1 MQISNSPILEV
12 DVVYKFNMQ
21 KITLVIIFFLTL
33 FVPIAEAVKGDKR
46 IIKTLTLDNSLDVLL
61 VSDPDVHRS
70 AAALAVGVG
79 HLHDPKNKQGLAHYL
94 EHMLFLGTQKYPE
107 VGSYKKYLDEH
118 SGASNAYTS
127 GNLTNYFFQVSH
139 DGYDEALDRFSDFF
153 KAPLFDKKYA
163 AREVKAVNNEHE
175 KNKLNDGWR
184 GNFVSNLMS
193 EPGHP
198 LKQFG
203 TGDKNTLAGDNRP
216 DLIKFYENYYAASN
230 MKLALI
236 SSSPLE
242 ILTAKAKKYFS
253 DIENRPVMVPEVSA
267 VFRKPLKNEYRLLK
281 IKTIKDVR
289 TLEID
294 FPTIRLLDHKGSKP
308 ASVVGSVL
316 GYEGKG
322 SLLSKLKA
330 EGLVLGLSAGGGSSH
345 PNINSFGI
353 SISLTEKGLK
363 EYERI
368 LEIVFSYIEMI
379 RKHGIEKYTFEQA
392 QAMAQIN
399 FDWKNPDEGM
409 GFIASKASLMHDYAL
424 DEIEKLPFLLTEYEP
439 NAYKAVLETLV
450 PENSMVILSHNEAEH
465 NKKAPYYGAEYS
477 FQKIKGIQ
485 FKKLIDP
492 STLEGSFYPEK
503 NNFIPYN
510 LKLIDEDPHLIRDDS
525 IAQVWFKYDHRFKQP
540 KVYLTYQI
548 ETPHTYRSPKN
559 LQLAQLYEAAVQEG
573 LNELVYP
580 IQMAGLSYSLSVG
593 KKGVVLTIGGYSERI
608 SELLQLVTKNLMQ
621 IKIDSQKFNNIKEAM
636 VRGLKNRKLGQAYS
650 RGGYYNYLMLLDEQ
664 YTEEQKLEAL
674 LPLSLD
680 DVKVYAKTL
689 YEKVFVTGVI
699 HGNFNDKKAI
709 KNTNILLNALK
720 SKPLSKEERYEQ
732 IVETMPNSKRYRFSK
747 EVKDNNNSLAYAI
760 QVGEKSPSLV
770 AQVSMLASIVE
781 SDFYT
786 QMRTNQQ
793 LGYIVWSF
801 QQRVEERIFF
811 RLVIQSSTHG
821 PFDMSKRVNTWL
833 KSTDKLFFQL
843 SDQEFERHRQALIVD
858 LEKEGDSIAAVL
870 GDLYALAIDEKG
882 DFNYKKKL
890 IKAVKEVKK
899 EDVISKARKVFLDT
913 ETPRLEVL
921 MRAKGS
927 KEKVPAGVFSEVTQ
941 FKNSLRSKN

>member
-1 MQISNSPILEV
+1 MVFRLKFFKAILTFITPLILFIS
-12 DVVYKFNMQ
+12 
-21 KITLVIIFFLTL
+21 
-33 FVPIAEAVKGDKR
+33 IAEAVKGDKR
-46 IIKTLTLDNSLDVLL
+46 IIKTFTLENGLDVLL

-79 HLHDPKNKQGLAHYL
+79 HLYDPKEKQGLAHYL

-127 GNLTNYFFQVSH
+127 GNITNYFFQVSH
-139 DGYDEALDRFSDFF
+139 DGFDEALDRFSDFF

-184 GNFVSNLMS
+184 GNFVANLMS

-198 LKQFG
+198 LRQFG

-216 DLIKFYENYYAASN
+216 ALLKFYKKYYSASN

-236 SSSPLE
+236 SSASLE
-242 ILTAKAKKYFS
+242 ALSAKAKQYFS
-253 DIENRPVMVPEVSA
+253 DIKNRPVKVPELPA
-267 VFRKPLKNEYRLLK
+267 AFRKSLKNAYRLLK

-289 TLEID
+289 SLEID

-308 ASVVGSVL
+308 ASVVGSIL

-322 SLLSKLKA
+322 SLLSKLKE

-353 SISLTEKGLK
+353 TISLTEKGLN

-368 LEIVFSYIEMI
+368 LEMIFSYIEMV

-399 FDWKNPDEGM
+399 FDWKNPSEGM
-409 GFIASKASLMHDYAL
+409 GFISSKASLMHDYAL
-424 DEIEKLPFLLTEYEP
+424 KNIEKLPFLFTEYEP
-439 NAYKAVLETLV
+439 EAYKAVLETLV
-450 PENSMVILSHNEAEH
+450 PENSMVILSHNSADYDQ
-465 NKKAPYYGAEYS
+465 KAPYYGAEYS
-477 FQKIKGIQ
+477 LRKIKGER
-485 FKKLIDP
+485 FERLANPAK
-492 STLEGSFYPEK
+492 LEGILYPEK
-503 NNFIPYN
+503 NDFIPYR
-510 LKLIDEDPHLIRDDS
+510 LKLIDENPHLIKDD
-525 IAQVWFKYDHRFKQP
+525 ALAKVWFKYDHRFKQP

-548 ETPHTYRSPKN
+548 ETPHTYRSPRN
-559 LQLAQLYEAAVQEG
+559 LQLAKLYEAAVQEG

-593 KKGVVLTIGGYSERI
+593 KKGVILTIGGYSERI
-608 SELLQLVTKNLMQ
+608 NDLLKIVTQNLME
-621 IKIDSQKFNNIKEAM
+621 IRIDPQKFNNIKEAM

-650 RGGYYNYLMLLDEQ
+650 RGGYYNWLMLLDEQ
-664 YTEEQKLEAL
+664 YTEEQKLQAL

-680 DVKVYAKTL
+680 DVKAYAKTL
-689 YEKVFVTGVI
+689 YEKVFITGLI
-699 HGNFNDKKAI
+699 HGNYNDKKAI
-709 KNTNILLNALK
+709 ENTNILIDSLK
-720 SKPLSKEERYEQ
+720 SQPLAKKDRYKQ
-732 IVETMPNSKRYRFSK
+732 IVEKMPKGKRFSFSR
-747 EVKDNNNSLAYAI
+747 EVKDNNNSLSYAI
-760 QVGEKSPSLV
+760 QVGDKDFAIQ

-801 QQRVEERIFF
+801 QQRMEDRIFF
-811 RLVIQSSTHG
+811 RLLIQSSTHG
-821 PFDMSKRVNTWL
+821 PFEMRKRVNAWL
-833 KSTDKLFFQL
+833 KSTDKIFSKLTKE
-843 SDQEFERHRQALIVD
+843 EFERHRQALIVG
-858 LEKEGDSIAAVL
+858 LEKEGDSIASVL
-870 GDLYALAIDEKG
+870 SDLYSLAVDEDG
-882 DFNYKKKL
+882 DFLYKKKL
-890 IKAVKEVKK
+890 IDAVKKVKK
-899 EDVISKARKVFLDT
+899 SDVISLARKVFLDPN
-913 ETPRLEVL
+913 TPRLEVL
-921 MRAKGS
+921 IRAKDS
-927 KEKVPAGVFSEVTQ
+927 KEKVPAGVIDDVEQ
-941 FKNSLRSKN
+941 FKKQIAVSGTNS

>member
-1 MQISNSPILEV
+1 MVHKFKL
-12 DVVYKFNMQ
+12 YKAS
-21 KITLVIIFFLTL
+21 LAFFLSLIL
-33 FVPIAEAVKGDKR
+33 FVSAAEAVKGDKR
-46 IIKTLTLDNSLDVLL
+46 VIKTLTLENGLDVFL

-79 HLHDPKNKQGLAHYL
+79 HLHDPKEKQGLAHYL

-107 VGSYKKYLDEH
+107 VGSYKKHLDEH

-127 GNLTNYFFQVSH
+127 GNITNYFFQVSH
-139 DGYDEALDRFSDFF
+139 KGFDESLDRFSDFF
-153 KAPLFDKKYA
+153 RAPLFDKKYA
-163 AREVKAVNNEHE
+163 EREVKAVNNEHE

-184 GNFVSNLMS
+184 GNFVANLIS

-198 LKQFG
+198 LTQFG
-203 TGDKNTLAGDNRP
+203 TGDKNTLAGDNRT
-216 DLIKFYENYYAASN
+216 DLLKFYEKYYASSN

-236 SSSPLE
+236 SNAPLE
-242 ILTAKAKKYFS
+242 ILSAKAKKYFS
-253 DIENRPVMVPEVSA
+253 DIENRPVKVPDISA
-267 VFRKPLKNEYRLLK
+267 EFRKPLKDGYRLLK

-289 TLEID
+289 SLEID

-330 EGLVLGLSAGGGSSH
+330 EGLVLGLSAGGGASH

-353 SISLTEKGLK
+353 SISLTEKGLQ

-368 LEIVFSYIEMI
+368 LEMVFSYIEMV

-399 FDWKNPDEGM
+399 FDWKNPNEGM
-409 GFIASKASLMHDYAL
+409 GFIAGKASLMHDYAL
-424 DEIEKLPFLLTEYEP
+424 DEIEKMPFLLTEYEP
-439 NAYKAVLETLV
+439 DAYKAVLETLV
-450 PENSMVILSHNEAEH
+450 PENSMVVLSHNAAEF
-465 NKKAPYYGAEYS
+465 NQKAPYYDAEYS
-477 FQKIKGIQ
+477 LQKIKGKG
-485 FKKLIDP
+485 FEKLVRP
-492 STLEGSFYPEK
+492 AKLEGTFYPEK
-503 NNFIPYN
+503 NDFIPYN
-510 LKLIDEDPHLIRDDS
+510 LKLTDEDPHIIRDD
-525 IAQVWFKYDHRFKQP
+525 ALAKVWFKYDHRFKQP

-559 LQLAQLYEAAVQEG
+559 LELAKLYEAAVHEG

-580 IQMAGLSYSLSVG
+580 IQMAGLSYSLSIG

-608 SELLQLVTKNLMQ
+608 SDLLKLVTQNLME
-621 IKIDSQKFNNIKEAM
+621 IKIDEQKFNNIKEAM
-636 VRGLKNRKLGQAYS
+636 VRGLKNQKFGQAYA
-650 RGGYYNYLMLLDEQ
+650 RGGYYNWLMLLDEQ
-664 YTEEQKLEAL
+664 YTGEEKLQALTPLTLNDLKAYAQK
-674 LPLSLD
+674 
-680 DVKVYAKTL
+680 L
-689 YEKVFVTGVI
+689 YEKVYVTGMI
-699 HGNFNDKKAI
+699 HGNYNDQKAI
-709 KNTNILLNALK
+709 ESTNILLDSLK
-720 SKPLSKEERYEQ
+720 SQPLAKEERFEQ
-732 IVETMPNSKRYRFSK
+732 VVETMPDGKRFRFSR
-747 EVKDNNNSLAYAI
+747 EVEDNNNSLAYAI
-760 QVGEKSPSLV
+760 QVGDKNPALL

-801 QQRVEERIFF
+801 QQRMEDRIYF

-821 PFDMSKRVNTWL
+821 PFEMSKRVNAWL
-833 KSTDKLFFQL
+833 ESSEKIFSKL
-843 SDQEFERHRQALIVD
+843 SDQEFERHRQALIVG

-870 GDLYALAIDEKG
+870 SKLYSFAVDEKG
-882 DFNYKKKL
+882 DFDYKKKL
-890 IKAVKEVKK
+890 IQAVKEVKK
-899 EDVISKARKVFLDT
+899 SDVISRARKVFLDP

-927 KEKVPAGVFSEVTQ
+927 EEKVPEGVINEVSQ
-941 FKNSLRSKN
+941 FKKSLQAKN